1 MWAGGCLDVLLLS
14 QNQKISFPWM
24 PGRQP
29 AKCRD
34 RGKKQPVGTGKRQR
48 TAQGKPINFFDLSL
62 DFFFFDLVF
71 YRHLFFSIFVLLFY
85 PCFFAHVI
93 SSLFYLTCLGLK
105 NLIIIIVV
113 VSIDFFDFLLDFFLP
128 LSCPWLR
135 HVRRSS
141 AY

>member
-1 MWAGGCLDVLLLS
+1 MPGRPALRVKTKKSASHGCLDGNLPSAEIGGKSNRLAR
-14 QNQKISFPWM
+14 
-24 PGRQP
+24 GRDSEP
-29 AKCRD
+29 RN
-34 RGKKQPVGTGKRQR
+34 T
-48 TAQGKPINFFDLSL
+48 GKPINFFDLSL

-71 YRHLFFSIFVLLFY
+71 YHHLFFSIFVLLFY
-85 PCFFAHVI
+85 PYFFSHVI

-105 NLIIIIVV
+105 NLIIIVMV

-135 HVRRSS
+135 HVRCSS